1 MRKKSRINPDHI
13 ETLKNVINEG
23 PFFRLLSLEIC
34 DIKPGTSR
42 VEVQLNT
49 DHHNLFGNV
58 HGGVYAT
65 LIDVASYWSA
75 YCDLDENTGTTTI
88 DLHIDYLSAVKSGR
102 LRVEGQLIKAG
113 RKVCFTRATIYDS
126 NDNILA
132 IGTSKLIISEGVR
145 SIEKYLEDGGRPP
158 LPSKFIG

>member
-1 MRKKSRINPDHI
+1 MRMERKINPEHL
-13 ETLKNVINEG
+13 ETLKSVINEG
-23 PFFRLLSLEIC
+23 PFFHLLSLEIC

-58 HGGVYAT
+58 HGGVYAS
-65 LIDVASYWSA
+65 LIDVAAYWSA
-75 YCDLDENTGTTTI
+75 YCDLDENVGTTTI
-88 DLHIDYLSAVKSGR
+88 DLHIDYLSAVKRGR

-126 NDNILA
+126 NDKIMA
-132 IGTSKLIISEGVR
+132 IGTSKLIISEGAW
-145 SIEKYLEDGGRPP
+145 SIEKYLEDHGRPQ
-158 LPSKFIG
+158 LPPKFLE